1 MTKKTAFK
9 LLSLVVFVLIY
20 FKAVIPMRE
29 ISMSEVKSKL
39 TETIAEE
46 IKVFEL
52 GARGVT
58 VYAVGSPQKYK
69 ARIPF
74 GMNFFI
80 GIIGLI
86 LISATRK
93 FF

>member
-1 MTKKTAFK
+1 MNKKTAFK

-20 FKAVIPMRE
+20 FKAVIPFRE
-29 ISMSEVKSKL
+29 ISMEEVKSKL
-39 TETIAEE
+39 TEIISEE
-46 IKVFEL
+46 IKIYEQ

-80 GIIGLI
+80 GNRL
-86 LISATRK
+86 L
-93 FF
+93 